1 MNLFDQHD
9 SPRNSYEKI
18 SDVEN
23 NKNFALI
30 VTLISL
36 LNKTFY
42 SPVSF
47 LIEYVEN
54 KNLQKLIEEH
64 TGYNRY
70 TFIIQYIRNFPTVAK
85 SRRLKKI
92 VDNL

>member
-54 KNLQKLIEEH
+54 KNLQKLVEEH